1 MATTDTK
8 QPDKKGKPGI
18 LKYLDNTFGDD
29 GLRTDVKITLTN
41 DTVVKI
47 IATGVVTTILC
58 TLAYF
63 GVKGFFK
70 DKTSAPFNHPSI

>member
-8 QPDKKGKPGI
+8 PADKKGKPGI

-41 DTVVKI
+41 ETLVKV
-47 IATGVVTTILC
+47 IATGVITTILS

-63 GVKGFFK
+63 GVKSLFK
-70 DKTSAPFNHPSI
+70 DKPTQPFNPLI

>member
-1 MATTDTK
+1 MSTDTK

-18 LKYLDNTFGDD
+18 LKYLDNTFSDD

-47 IATGVVTTILC
+47 IATGVITTILS

-63 GVKGFFK
+63 GVRGLFK
-70 DKTSAPFNHPSI
+70 NKAAGNFNNPSI